1 MDKKDKKKTK
11 HAPEAAAEQPDG
23 SSGET
28 ERRAFAQEQLE
39 TMGTVSLTKGAHA
52 IHCLTVIGQIE
63 GHVEAPQGQKT
74 TKYEHVIPQ
83 LVAVQEDPRIE
94 GLLVLLNTV
103 GGDVEAGLALAELI
117 ASITKPSATLVLGG
131 GHSIGIPL
139 AVSAQR
145 SFIVPTATMT
155 VHPVRHS
162 GMILGV
168 PQTMRWFEQM
178 QERITGFVAGHSGMS
193 EKRFTELMLHT
204 GELVLDMG
212 TVLDGRHAVKE
223 KLIDQLGGISDALS
237 WLYSEIESR
246 GGGPA

>member
-1 MDKKDKKKTK
+1 M
-11 HAPEAAAEQPDG
+11 AEKMQ
-23 SSGET
+23 ENV
-28 ERRAFAQEQLE
+28 ERARLE
-39 TMGTVSLTKGAHA
+39 KEELEDLGTVTLRQGAHT

-63 GHVEAPQGQKT
+63 GHSEAPQGQKT

-117 ASITKPSATLVLGG
+117 ASISKPSATLVLGG

-139 AVSAQR
+139 AVSAQH

-162 GMILGV
+162 GIILGV
-168 PQTMRWFEQM
+168 PQTMHWFDQM
-178 QERITGFVAGHSGMS
+178 QPRITGFVAAHSGMT
-193 EKRFTELMLHT
+193 EKRYTELMLHT
-204 GELVLDMG
+204 GELVMDMG
-212 TVLDGRHAVKE
+212 TVLDGRRAVKE
-223 KLIDQLGGISDALS
+223 KLIDDLGGLSEALD
-237 WLYSEIESR
+237 WLYGEIEGR
-246 GGGPA
+246 

>member
-1 MDKKDKKKTK
+1 M
-11 HAPEAAAEQPDG
+11 AEKMQ
-23 SSGET
+23 ENV
-28 ERRAFAQEQLE
+28 ERARLE
-39 TMGTVSLTKGAHA
+39 KEELEDLGTVTLRQGAHT

-63 GHVEAPQGQKT
+63 GHSEAPQGQKT

-117 ASITKPSATLVLGG
+117 ASISKPSATLVLGG

-139 AVSAQR
+139 AVSAQH

-162 GMILGV
+162 GIILGV
-168 PQTMRWFEQM
+168 PQTMHWFDQM
-178 QERITGFVAGHSGMS
+178 QQRITGFVAAHSGMT
-193 EKRFTELMLHT
+193 EKRYTELMLHT
-204 GELVLDMG
+204 GELVMDMG
-212 TVLDGRHAVKE
+212 TVLDGRRAVKE
-223 KLIDQLGGISDALS
+223 KLIDELGGLSDALQ
-237 WLYSEIESR
+237 WLYGEIENSQR
-246 GGGPA
+246 

>member
-1 MDKKDKKKTK
+1 MSQEEKNI
-11 HAPEAAAEQPDG
+11 PVEQQRLEKEQIEDMG
-23 SSGET
+23 SVYRT
-28 ERRAFAQEQLE
+28 R
-39 TMGTVSLTKGAHA
+39 GAHA
-52 IHCLTVIGQIE
+52 IHCLTVIGQVE
-63 GHVEAPQGQKT
+63 GHVEAPQGEKT

-83 LVAVQEDPRIE
+83 LVAVQEDPAIE

-117 ASITKPSATLVLGG
+117 ASISKPSAAVVLGG

-168 PQTMRWFEQM
+168 PQTMRWFE
-178 QERITGFVAGHSGMS
+178 
-193 EKRFTELMLHT
+193 
-204 GELVLDMG
+204 
-212 TVLDGRHAVKE
+212 
-223 KLIDQLGGISDALS
+223 
-237 WLYSEIESR
+237 
-246 GGGPA
+246 

>member
-1 MDKKDKKKTK
+1 MNQQKND
-11 HAPEAAAEQPDG
+11 APASEAVEAARKEKEEIEDFG
-23 SSGET
+23 SVLCTRGP
-28 ERRAFAQEQLE
+28 
-39 TMGTVSLTKGAHA
+39 HA

-117 ASITKPSATLVLGG
+117 ASISKPCATLVLGG

-178 QERITGFVAGHSGMS
+178 QERITGFVARHSGMS

-204 GELVLDMG
+204 GELVMDMG
-212 TVLDGRHAVKE
+212 TVLDGRHAVRE
-223 KLIDQLGGISDALS
+223 KLIDELGGLSDALQ
-237 WLYSEIESR
+237 WLYREIEKR
-246 GGGPA
+246 GGEKPGEEAGKD

>member
-1 MDKKDKKKTK
+1 MNHTQN
-11 HAPEAAAEQPDG
+11 APSPTPEAIEQ
-23 SSGET
+23 
-28 ERRAFAQEQLE
+28 ERLE
-39 TMGTVSLTKGAHA
+39 KEKIEDLGALSCTRGPHI

-117 ASITKPSATLVLGG
+117 ASIRKPSATLVLGG

-193 EKRFTELMLHT
+193 EKRFIELMLHT

-246 GGGPA
+246 GDGPA

>member
-1 MDKKDKKKTK
+1 MND
-11 HAPEAAAEQPDG
+11 
-23 SSGET
+23 ET
-28 ERRAFAQEQLE
+28 QQTDAGRLE
-39 TMGTVSLTKGAHA
+39 KEEIEDLGTVTLARGGHV

-63 GHVEAPQGQKT
+63 GHSEAPQGQKT

-83 LVAVQEDPRIE
+83 LVAAQEDPRIE

-117 ASITKPSATLVLGG
+117 ASVSKPSATLVLGG

-139 AVSAQR
+139 AVSARR

-162 GMILGV
+162 GVILGV

-178 QERITGFVAGHSGMS
+178 QERIVRFVAENSS
-193 EKRFTELMLHT
+193 ISPDRFREMMLAT
-204 GELVLDMG
+204 GELVMDVG
-212 TVLDGRHAVKE
+212 TVLSGEAAVE
-223 KLIDQLGGISDALS
+223 EGLIDSLGSLSDALNC
-237 WLYSEIESR
+237 LYEMIEANEAPTDDKKSPK
-246 GGGPA
+246 G

>member
-11 HAPEAAAEQPDG
+11 HAPEAAAAQPAGG
-23 SSGET
+23 SEET
-28 ERRAFAQEQLE
+28 ERRVFAQEQLE
-39 TMGTVSLTKGAHA
+39 AMGTVSLTKGTHA

-83 LVAVQEDPRIE
+83 LVAVQEDPAIE

-117 ASITKPSATLVLGG
+117 ASISKPSATLVLGG

-139 AVSAQR
+139 AVSARR

-178 QERITGFVAGHSGMS
+178 QERITGFVERHSRMPAG
-193 EKRFTELMLHT
+193 RFNELMLHT
-204 GELVLDMG
+204 GELVMDMG
-212 TVLDGRHAVKE
+212 TVLDGRRAVE
-223 KLIDQLGGISDALS
+223 EGLIDQLGGLS
-237 WLYSEIESR
+237 EAMRWLYREIETEK
-246 GGGPA
+246 

>member
-1 MDKKDKKKTK
+1 MSQEEKNI
-11 HAPEAAAEQPDG
+11 PVEQQRLEKEQIEDMG
-23 SSGET
+23 SVYRT
-28 ERRAFAQEQLE
+28 R
-39 TMGTVSLTKGAHA
+39 GAHA
-52 IHCLTVIGQIE
+52 IHCLTVIGQVE

-83 LVAVQEDPRIE
+83 LVAVQEDPAIE

-103 GGDVEAGLALAELI
+103 GGDVEAGP
-117 ASITKPSATLVLGG
+117 TVTLVLGG

-178 QERITGFVAGHSGMS
+178 QERITGFVASHSGIS
-193 EKRFTELMLHT
+193 EKRYTELMMRT
-204 GELVLDMG
+204 GELVMDVG
-212 TVLDGRHAVKE
+212 TVLDGRKAVRE
-223 KLIDQLGGISDALS
+223 KLIDELGGLSDALA
-237 WLYSEIESR
+237 WLYREIE
-246 GGGPA
+246 GK